1 MEPVYHFCTAGRLVL
16 WFSEPAGVCFAPRT
30 APAAVLAAAEAS
42 KAEALQTGALT
53 FQVSKRVVDPDI
65 VGFEESIYLVAGF
78 KAKQPPKIGFRKM
91 ALPVFRRY
99 QGL

>member
-42 KAEALQTGALT
+42 KAEAL
-53 FQVSKRVVDPDI
+53 
-65 VGFEESIYLVAGF
+65 
-78 KAKQPPKIGFRKM
+78 
-91 ALPVFRRY
+91 
-99 QGL
+99 